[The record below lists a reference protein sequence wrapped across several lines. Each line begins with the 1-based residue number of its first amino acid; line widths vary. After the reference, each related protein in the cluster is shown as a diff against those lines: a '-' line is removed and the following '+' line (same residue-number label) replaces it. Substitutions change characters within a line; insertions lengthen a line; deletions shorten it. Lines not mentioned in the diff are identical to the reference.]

1 MAIAQN
7 VHIIFKPMQTD
18 NLKMAKYWQI

>member
-1 MAIAQN
+1 MAIAQY
-7 VHIIFKPMQTD
+7 VHTIFKPMQTD